1 LRALDSERCQRRRFD
16 LSEVPFR
23 PRVGPLHGIINWFEV
38 HVPGKKTKEHA
49 PDLPPEP
56 EGSYSEQTPEEPVF
70 RSASKKLGQQ
80 LTRFSQM

>member
-1 LRALDSERCQRRRFD
+1 
-16 LSEVPFR
+16 
-23 PRVGPLHGIINWFEV
+23 
-38 HVPGKKTKEHA
+38 VPGKKTKEHA

-56 EGSYSEQTPEEPVF
+56 EGSYSEQTPEETVF